1 MLVIVGHLRE
11 PEFAFA
17 IAATD
22 FLAIFFRVVIIVNV
36 FRAHPE
42 VIAIHF
48 RLWEHTQKLALAG
61 PDWVVFCPL
70 LNNLHSLRRAF
81 TYSTASIF
89 ILAFIFHAVQLAG
102 QNKNHRFNKNC
113 PLDAVKVIKR

>member
-22 FLAIFFRVVIIVNV
+22 FVAIFFRVVIIVNV

-42 VIAIHF
+42 VIVLHF
-48 RLWEHTQKLALAG
+48 RLWEHPQKLALAG
-61 PDWVVFCPL
+61 LDWIVFCPL
-70 LNNLHSLRRAF
+70 LDNMNRLFHVFACISVTVDIVIFFAVFVQWAF
-81 TYSTASIF
+81 KTIG
-89 ILAFIFHAVQLAG
+89 LAFAQSV
-102 QNKNHRFNKNC
+102 
-113 PLDAVKVIKR
+113 